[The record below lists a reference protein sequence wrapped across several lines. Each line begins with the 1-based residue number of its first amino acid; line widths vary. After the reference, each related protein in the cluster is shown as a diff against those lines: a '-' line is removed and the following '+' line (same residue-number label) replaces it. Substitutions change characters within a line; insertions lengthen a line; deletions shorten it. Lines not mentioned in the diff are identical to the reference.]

1 MLQIAVEKGADLD
14 QLQKLMDLHERW
26 EANEA
31 RKAFVAAKAAF
42 KATPIQLIKNK
53 RVRFDTQKGQTEYNH
68 ATLDHIAAVISP
80 PLSAAG
86 LSYCWET
93 TQGDGGMIRV
103 TCVLS
108 HILGHSERVTLQ
120 ASPDQSGGKNNI
132 QAVGSTVTYLERYT
146 LLAVT
151 GLATAEQD
159 DDGGYVGFIT
169 ADQKAE
175 LVALQ
180 QETKADTAKFLAYLG
195 VESLDVL
202 PAKRFQQAK
211 QALEA
216 KKGKSK

>member
-1 MLQIAVEKGADLD
+1 
-14 QLQKLMDLHERW
+14 
-26 EANEA
+26 
-31 RKAFVAAKAAF
+31 
-42 KATPIQLIKNK
+42 
-53 RVRFDTQKGQTEYNH
+53 
-68 ATLDHIAAVISP
+68 
-80 PLSAAG
+80 
-86 LSYCWET
+86 
-93 TQGDGGMIRV
+93 MIRV